1 MTLPLLDKS
10 TISFHIKVALPASAG
25 QGEQFDLSRF
35 QIAVQDFRD
44 KKRVQLFLRGILFV
58 LSEYLDSLVQV
69 IFAEF
74 DVVHNSIIDSFL
86 TKIHILPCYSQKNTY
101 LRNTQKIISK
111 VHVIRGH
118 TDFVY
123 KRDYNRDSDRV
134 CPVTACPPRTAGSIT
149 FRRFLLVCTLL
160 ASARRCCLSR
170 HRWRRR
176 FLRNSD
182 AWTFYNQTGI

>member
-1 MTLPLLDKS
+1 MTLTLLNKS

-44 KKRVQLFLRGILFV
+44 KKRVQLFLREILFV
-58 LSEYLDSLVQV
+58 PSEYLDSLVQA

-74 DVVHNSIIDSFL
+74 DVVHNSIIDSSL
-86 TKIHILPCYSQKNTY
+86 TKIHILPCNSKNYSY
-101 LRNTQKIISK
+101 LRNTEKIRSK

-123 KRDYNRDSDRV
+123 KRDYKSR
-134 CPVTACPPRTAGSIT
+134 
-149 FRRFLLVCTLL
+149 FR
-160 ASARRCCLSR
+160 
-170 HRWRRR
+170 
-176 FLRNSD
+176 
-182 AWTFYNQTGI
+182 